1 MDEPSNEKEA
11 AYQKALRESQ
21 ARDIQSKAAMVGM
34 QLTIVLQGLFCERLS
49 SQLAGQEDKQKK
61 RKKGQLNGD
70 GLPRLLTGDDFYNC
84 VAEHER
90 TSTIEEAAREA
101 QKKRTNERAGLM
113 DPWKQAEKERLE
125 RNNSRQIAFREE
137 TALWTEECT
146 QAKDEQRQPGW
157 AKPKLGRLEKPTPKP
172 GVDGPDGD
180 DSEGKGKDDKND
192 GENDD

>member
-70 GLPRLLTGDDFYNC
+70 GLPRLLTEDNFYNR

-101 QKKRTNERAGLM
+101 RKKRRNQQAGLM

-125 RNNSRQIAFREE
+125 RNNSRRIAFREE

-146 QAKDEQRQPGW
+146 RAMDEQR
-157 AKPKLGRLEKPTPKP
+157 
-172 GVDGPDGD
+172 
-180 DSEGKGKDDKND
+180 
-192 GENDD
+192 